1 MFSGSYEGNPAGRAP
16 EALNMAYHHRMSPGD
31 ARYARIDFSK
41 QSSFE
46 AGSLLYYIATHED
59 ALPEYPS
66 GYEYGPSGGI
76 TYDVLTAVEWSFLPA
91 TFPAAIKRILTGL
104 LICDPALRWDIHT
117 AINELREVVIA
128 QGMVRSV

>member
-1 MFSGSYEGNPAGRAP
+1 MRSYPYEGNQHGRAP
-16 EALNMAYHHRMSPGD
+16 EAQNTFHSHRMLPDD

-46 AGSLLYYIATHED
+46 VGSLLYYIATHED

-91 TFPAAIKRILTGL
+91 MYPPVIRRILTGL
-104 LICDPALRWDIHT
+104 LMCDPALRWDIRT